1 MDNLREF
8 ISDKNASLPVTY
20 GHDFKVIV
28 ERGYHS
34 GGAGYLLSK
43 EAFTMF
49 GKELN
54 NKTDWNYGGCED
66 VDVARVL
73 RKLKIYPEKSLD
85 SKGRERFHPFDIDTS
100 FHVNFFYIS
109 IF

>member
-20 GHDFKVIV
+20 GHDFKPYV
-28 ERGYHS
+28 EKGFHS

-43 EAFTMF
+43 EAFQRF
-49 GKELN
+49 GKKLN
-54 NKTDWNYGGCED
+54 GNRDWDYIGAED
-66 VDVARVL
+66 VDVARAL
-73 RKLKIYPEKSLD
+73 RNLQVYPEKSLD
-85 SKGRERFHPFDIDTS
+85 SKGRERFHPFDIGLS
-100 FHVNFFYIS
+100 FHVNFFYIA